1 MAGRPIKYFTEEDRK
16 KAIQQSKNK
25 HILNKEWRRPV
36 CDNHDYKMVGKW
48 RHLNTKKHKK
58 IWKQLKMTILNAPQL
73 THKKIFI

>member
-25 HILNKEWRRPV
+25 HILKEWRCPV

-58 IWKQLKMTILNAPQL
+58 NMEAIEDDNFKHTSIN
-73 THKKIFI
+73 T